1 MTLKSTELTKLAIT
15 EARRWLGVA
24 EERQNSGQL
33 INLFQAAAKIS
44 DGDSWCMA
52 FVQFVLQATAR
63 QAKALGTDVT
73 LSIPVSGHC
82 WTVWHNTP
90 ALYRFS
96 EPAVGR
102 LVLWNKT
109 GTTDGH
115 AGIIT
120 DVWSKTSFST
130 LEGNTSSTSTSVVR
144 NGGEVVYKKRSTA
157 GTSTMKIL
165 GYIDPWA
172 VIK

>member
-1 MTLKSTELTKLAIT
+1 MTLKSTELNRLAIT

-24 EERQNSGQL
+24 EERSNSGQL
-33 INLFQAAAKIS
+33 INLFQGAAGIEN
-44 DGDSWCMA
+44 GDSWCMA
-52 FVQFVLQATAR
+52 YIQFVLQAVVR
-63 QAKALGTDVT
+63 QSKALGTDVT

-102 LVLWNKT
+102 IVIWNNP
-109 GTTDGH
+109 GTTNGH
-115 AGIIT
+115 TGLIT
-120 DVWSKTSFST
+120 DIWSKTSWSA
-130 LEGNTSSTSTSVVR
+130 LEGNTSASSTSIVR
-144 NGGEVVYKKRSTA
+144 NGGQVAYKKRTTA

-165 GYIDPWA
+165 GYIDPWGQ
-172 VIK
+172 IR